1 MARPPLRKVVPM
13 AAAGFGALAAGAL
26 AVRRFVLGRGD
37 STDEESGSTPEPP
50 APTEEGTPE
59 TPEG

>member
-1 MARPPLRKVVPM
+1 MAKPPLRKVVPI

-37 STDEESGSTPEPP
+37 SAEEESESTAEPFATP
-50 APTEEGTPE
+50 EEGTPE
-59 TPEG
+59 G

>member
-1 MARPPLRKVVPM
+1 M

-26 AVRRFVLGRGD
+26 AVRRCLLGRGD
-37 STDEESGSTPEPP
+37 SIDEESESTPEP
-50 APTEEGTPE
+50 AATTQEGTPE